1 MKSAYLVLGV
11 PGNATREDIE
21 AAFEKAK
28 SFYSPARL
36 AADPQAVDKFLEVKT
51 AHQILRDDESR
62 AAHDRK
68 LSGAKAN
75 AAPTP
80 RMDRSLSLQPAEAPW
95 PVRALPILLAVVLVI
110 FATAFYVNHKRE
122 TARKAQEA
130 QELQLKAQAEEE
142 EKKEALRLATEEA
155 NRQQLAKRAEQQER
169 QFRQES
175 ERAISNAR
183 YSEAQRSY
191 QESQRQSNE
200 QREAQR
206 KDYEART
213 REQNEARAADQ
224 RLARDKAR
232 IRELCYQNY
241 RRYDC

>member
-21 AAFEKAK
+21 GAFEKAK

-51 AHQILRDDESR
+51 AHQVLRDEESR

-68 LSGAKAN
+68 LSSAQAHTP
-75 AAPTP
+75 AA
-80 RMDRSLSLQPAEAPW
+80 RVDRSLSVKPETSWPA
-95 PVRALPILLAVVLVI
+95 RMLPILLAVVLVV
-110 FATAFYVNHKRE
+110 FATGYYVSSKRE
-122 TARKAQEA
+122 AARKALA
-130 QELQLKAQAEEE
+130 VHELELKAQAAEE
-142 EKKEALRLATEEA
+142 EKKEALRLAAEEA
-155 NRQQLAKRAEQQER
+155 SRQQIARRAEQQER
-169 QFRQES
+169 QFRLES
-175 ERAISNAR
+175 DRAINNVRS
-183 YSEAQRSY
+183 SEAQRSY
-191 QESQRQSNE
+191 QEMQRESIE

-206 KDYEART
+206 KEYDARS
-213 REQNEARAADQ
+213 REQNLARMAEQ

>member
-1 MKSAYLVLGV
+1 MKSAYLVLGL
-11 PGNATREDIE
+11 PGNATREDVE

-51 AHQILRDDESR
+51 AYKVLRDEESR

-68 LSGAKAN
+68 LNSAQ
-75 AAPTP
+75 APAPRTP
-80 RMDRSLSLQPAEAPW
+80 RPVIVQEEASW
-95 PVRALPILLAVVLVI
+95 AKRALPVLLVVLVVVFGTGFFI
-110 FATAFYVNHKRE
+110 SSKRE
-122 TARKAQEA
+122 AARKAQAER
-130 QELQLKAQAEEE
+130 ELQLKAEAAEQ
-142 EKKEALRLATEEA
+142 EKKEQLRLAAEEA
-155 NRQQLAKRAEQQER
+155 DRLLIARRAEQQER

-175 ERAISNAR
+175 DRAINRAN

-191 QESQRQSNE
+191 QEL
-200 QREAQR
+200 QRENIEKRDAQR
-206 KDYEART
+206 KDYEARS
-213 REQNEARAADQ
+213 REQSQAREADQ

>member
-11 PGNATREDIE
+11 PGNASREDIE

-36 AADPQAVDKFLEVKT
+36 AEDPKALDKFLEVKT
-51 AHQILRDDESR
+51 AHQILRDEESR

-68 LSGAKAN
+68 LSSAQASTP
-75 AAPTP
+75 AA
-80 RMDRSLSLQPAEAPW
+80 RVDRSLSVKPEASW
-95 PVRALPILLAVVLVI
+95 PVRALPILLALVLLI
-110 FATAFYVNHKRE
+110 FATTYYVSYKRE
-122 TARKAQEA
+122 AARKAQA
-130 QELQLKAQAEEE
+130 ALELQLKAQAEEE
-142 EKKEALRLATEEA
+142 EKKEAARLAAEEA
-155 NRQQLAKRAEQQER
+155 SRQQLARRAEQQER

-191 QESQRQSNE
+191 QETQRASIE
-200 QREAQR
+200 QRDAQR

-213 REQNEARAADQ
+213 REQNEARAAEQ

-241 RRYDC
+241 RRPDC

>member
-11 PGNATREDIE
+11 PGNASREDIE
-21 AAFEKAK
+21 AAFEKAR

-36 AADPQAVDKFLEVKT
+36 AEDPKAVDKFLEVKT
-51 AHQILRDDESR
+51 AHQILRDPESR

-68 LSGAKAN
+68 LSSAQASTP
-75 AAPTP
+75 AA
-80 RMDRSLSLQPAEAPW
+80 RVDRSLSVKPEASW
-95 PVRALPILLAVVLVI
+95 PVRALPILLALVLLI
-110 FATAFYVNHKRE
+110 FATTYYVSYKRE
-122 TARKAQEA
+122 AARKAQAEL
-130 QELQLKAQAEEE
+130 ELQLKAKAAEE
-142 EKKEALRLATEEA
+142 EKKEADRLAAEEA
-155 NRQQLAKRAEQQER
+155 SRQQLARRAEQQER

-175 ERAISNAR
+175 ERAINNAR

-191 QESQRQSNE
+191 REIQRDSID

-206 KDYEART
+206 KDYEARA
-213 REQNEARAADQ
+213 REQSEARAAEQ

>member
-51 AHQILRDDESR
+51 AHQILRDEESR

-68 LSGAKAN
+68 LNNARPN
-75 AAPTP
+75 AAPVA
-80 RMDRSLSLQPAEAPW
+80 RIDRSPSVKPEASLPQ
-95 PVRALPILLAVVLVI
+95 RILPILLALVLVV
-110 FATAFYVNHKRE
+110 FATGYFVSSKRE
-122 TARKAQEA
+122 AARKAQQA
-130 QELQLKAQAEEE
+130 YELQLKAEAAEE
-142 EKKEALRLATEEA
+142 EKKEQLRLAAEEE
-155 NRQQLAKRAEQQER
+155 NRQQIARRAEQQDR
-169 QFRQES
+169 QFRRES
-175 ERAISNAR
+175 DRAISTAR

-191 QESQRQSNE
+191 QEIQRENTE

-206 KDYEART
+206 KEYEARS
-213 REQNEARAADQ
+213 REQNLARMAEQ
-224 RLARDKAR
+224 RLAKDKAR

-241 RRYDC
+241 GRHDC

>member
-11 PGNATREDIE
+11 PGNASREDIE

-28 SFYSPARL
+28 SVYSPARL

-51 AHQILRDDESR
+51 AHQILRDEESR

-68 LSGAKAN
+68 LSSAKTG
-75 AAPTP
+75 AAPAA
-80 RMDRSLSLQPAEAPW
+80 RIDRSVSVKPEASWPA
-95 PVRALPILLAVVLVI
+95 RMLPILLVLVIVI
-110 FATAFYVNHKRE
+110 FATGYYVSSKRE
-122 TARKAQEA
+122 AARKAQEA
-130 QELQLKAQAEEE
+130 HELQLKAQAAEE
-142 EKKEALRLATEEA
+142 EKKEQLRLAAEEA
-155 NRQQLAKRAEQQER
+155 NRQQIARRAEQQDR

-175 ERAISNAR
+175 ERAIGTAR

-191 QESQRQSNE
+191 QEIQRESIE

-206 KDYEART
+206 KEYEARS
-213 REQNEARAADQ
+213 REQNEARMAEQ
-224 RLARDKAR
+224 RLAKDKAR

-241 RRYDC
+241 KRSDC

>member
-11 PGNATREDIE
+11 PGNASREDIE

-28 SFYSPARL
+28 SFYSPAKL
-36 AADPQAVDKFLEVKT
+36 AEDPKAVDKFLEVKT
-51 AHQILRDDESR
+51 AHQILRDEESR

-68 LSGAKAN
+68 LSSAQAN
-75 AAPTP
+75 AV
-80 RMDRSLSLQPAEAPW
+80 PAARTARVPSAKPEVPW
-95 PVRALPILLAVVLVI
+95 PVRALPILLALVLVV
-110 FATAFYVNHKRE
+110 FATGYYISYKRE
-122 TARKAQEA
+122 AARKAQAEL
-130 QELQLKAQAEEE
+130 ELQLKAKAAEE
-142 EKKEALRLATEEA
+142 EKKEADRLAAEEA
-155 NRQQLAKRAEQQER
+155 NRQQLARRAEQQER

-175 ERAISNAR
+175 ERAINNAR

-191 QESQRQSNE
+191 REIQRDSID

-206 KDYEART
+206 KDYEARA
-213 REQNEARAADQ
+213 REQSEARAAEQ

-241 RRYDC
+241 RRPDC